1 LLDVGLHKLF
11 DHGTTRINYDSFI
24 VFKRVVLLLRK
35 KYRREIMIINDVDLV
50 HAFLVRIVY
59 FLRVVLTA
67 FAVKTLFLYINVF

>member
-1 LLDVGLHKLF
+1 
-11 DHGTTRINYDSFI
+11 DSFI